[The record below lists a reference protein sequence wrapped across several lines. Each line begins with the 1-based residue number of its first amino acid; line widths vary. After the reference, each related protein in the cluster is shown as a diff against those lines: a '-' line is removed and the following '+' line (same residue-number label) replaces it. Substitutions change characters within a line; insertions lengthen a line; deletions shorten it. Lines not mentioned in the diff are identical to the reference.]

1 MWEIVYVF
9 DHCLLAD
16 DDLPPWV
23 PQVGELRARQELLG
37 SQAPY
42 LGGERG
48 GVAMGLWIG
57 EIVKVQSWF
66 LHIVFRLLYSLG
78 SPPPAARRP
87 YPAGSSPGV
96 AF

>member
-1 MWEIVYVF
+1 MCEIVYVF

-23 PQVGELRARQELLG
+23 PQVGELRARRELLG
-37 SQAPY
+37 SQAPD

-57 EIVKVQSWF
+57 ETIKVQSCF
-66 LHIVFRLLYSLG
+66 LHLVFRLLCSLG
-78 SPPPAARRP
+78 SPPTAARRP
-87 YPAGSSPGV
+87 YPAGSSPGD